1 MLTSPPGQLV
11 EPREIH
17 RKTGA
22 KPERV
27 ADRVEQPW
35 LERDE
40 AGSLAPAPCAS
51 ADARRFARHRP
62 HGDGSIGPAAPR
74 RQHSRGKKCRH
85 IPAQTARGR
94 ACRVATEPTVRT
106 AGTSA
111 CPSASI
117 EPPPAAFAPPC
128 MMPEL
133 VAVGSSTRARTR
145 VCDDSSRWGR
155 AQHGDRPRAHNRR
168 DEEAS
173 PEGSSGLQ
181 NLVAE

>member
-1 MLTSPPGQLV
+1 RPLT
-11 EPREIH
+11 
-17 RKTGA
+17 A
-22 KPERV
+22 AERQAT
-27 ADRVEQPW
+27 ADRG
-35 LERDE
+35 
-40 AGSLAPAPCAS
+40 AGVSP
-51 ADARRFARHRP
+51 RP
-62 HGDGSIGPAAPR
+62 LRGDNTPAARNAGTFLPR
-74 RQHSRGKKCRH
+74 RPADGPVGLPPSRPSG
-85 IPAQTARGR
+85 P
-94 ACRVATEPTVRT
+94 

-168 DEEAS
+168 DEGAS